1 MISVAECDRDV
12 LRFLWVRDIKDP
24 QSEITVM
31 RFKRVVFGVS
41 ASPFLLNATL
51 DHHMAKFESVDQ
63 QFVNKFRRSVYV
75 DDLASGAQNVDSA
88 YDFYIKSK
96 LRLAEANFNLRKFES
111 NSTEL
116 RKRIAGNEQ
125 SLCQEPSTTKPQSQ
139 LNNLPTEAVERQ
151 VLGVRWN
158 VTADHLVFDVSDI
171 YSLRKDTRPMKRN
184 AVSLATRFFDPLGVI
199 SPITV
204 RFKLL
209 FQRLCES
216 KADWDEPLTGTL
228 LAEWKSLSSDLERC
242 EPILIPRHCIGIDS
256 SSVKSYSLQ
265 GFCDASQRAYA
276 AVVYLQVETEVAVH
290 THLLCSKTRI
300 APIKEVT
307 IPRLELL
314 SALLLARLMST
325 TRNALEP
332 DIQINQLTCFTDSKV
347 ALYWIIV
354 ENKEWKQFV
363 QNRVTEIRS
372 LVPAES
378 WRHCPGIQN
387 PADIPSRG
395 VSATEL
401 QGKMDLWLHG
411 PQCLEGC
418 TEPEKQVLETFPREC
433 LMEMKSK
440 DREKVTFSMVNSN
453 RPTVVPCE
461 DYSTLQ
467 RLLRVTAYVLKFI
480 RIIRK
485 QQKPDSQQSTQP
497 SAVLC
502 AEDIA
507 AALSYWLKMS
517 QSTLPDKEQFPL
529 WNQQFGLFKDS
540 DGVWRCGGRLENS
553 EMPPDSKHPVFL
565 DKDHYLTSLIVRD
578 CHTRVKHGGV
588 KATLTE
594 L

>member
-1 MISVAECDRDV
+1 M
-12 LRFLWVRDIKDP
+12 
-24 QSEITVM
+24 
-31 RFKRVVFGVS
+31 
-41 ASPFLLNATL
+41 
-51 DHHMAKFESVDQ
+51 
-63 QFVNKFRRSVYV
+63 
-75 DDLASGAQNVDSA
+75 
-88 YDFYIKSK
+88 
-96 LRLAEANFNLRKFES
+96 
-111 NSTEL
+111 
-116 RKRIAGNEQ
+116 
-125 SLCQEPSTTKPQSQ
+125 
-139 LNNLPTEAVERQ
+139 
-151 VLGVRWN
+151 
-158 VTADHLVFDVSDI
+158 
-171 YSLRKDTRPMKRN
+171 
-184 AVSLATRFFDPLGVI
+184 
-199 SPITV
+199 
-204 RFKLL
+204 
-209 FQRLCES
+209 
-216 KADWDEPLTGTL
+216 
-228 LAEWKSLSSDLERC
+228 
-242 EPILIPRHCIGIDS
+242 
-256 SSVKSYSLQ
+256 
-265 GFCDASQRAYA
+265 
-276 AVVYLQVETEVAVH
+276 
-290 THLLCSKTRI
+290 
-300 APIKEVT
+300 
-307 IPRLELL
+307 
-314 SALLLARLMST
+314 
-325 TRNALEP
+325 
-332 DIQINQLTCFTDSKV
+332 
-347 ALYWIIV
+347 
-354 ENKEWKQFV
+354 

-378 WRHCPGIQN
+378 WRHCLGVQN

-395 VSATEL
+395 VSAAEL

-502 AEDIA
+502 AEDTT

-553 EMPPDSKHPVFL
+553 EMPPALKHPVFL

-594 L
+594 LRSRYWIVKGRNLVRRILHKCVTCRRFHSKPYHPQPAPPLPSFTEPTILLYWH

>member
-1 MISVAECDRDV
+1 MLKRLRQNPEQLLQYDAIISDQIRQGIVEAVKDPAQFEGGKLHYLPHHPVVQLDKDTTKLRIVYDASAKVDGPCLNDCLHKDPKFSQNILDILLRFRLNQVALIGDVEKAFLMISIAECDRDV

-31 RFKRVVFGVS
+31 HFTRVVFGVS

-88 YDFYIKSK
+88 YNFYIKSK
-96 LRLAEANFNLRKFES
+96 LRLAEASFNLRKFES

-158 VTADHLVFDVSDI
+158 VTADRLVFDVSDI
-171 YSLRKDTRPMKRN
+171 CSLMKDTRPTKRN

-276 AVVYLQVETEVAVH
+276 AVVCLQVETEVAVH

-332 DIQINQLTCFTDSKV
+332 DIRINQLTCFTDSKV
-347 ALYWIIV
+347 ALYWIIG
-354 ENKEWKQFV
+354 ENNGNNSCK
-363 QNRVTEIRS
+363 TE
-372 LVPAES
+372 
-378 WRHCPGIQN
+378 
-387 PADIPSRG
+387 
-395 VSATEL
+395 
-401 QGKMDLWLHG
+401 
-411 PQCLEGC
+411 
-418 TEPEKQVLETFPREC
+418 
-433 LMEMKSK
+433 
-440 DREKVTFSMVNSN
+440 
-453 RPTVVPCE
+453 
-461 DYSTLQ
+461 
-467 RLLRVTAYVLKFI
+467 
-480 RIIRK
+480 
-485 QQKPDSQQSTQP
+485 
-497 SAVLC
+497 
-502 AEDIA
+502 
-507 AALSYWLKMS
+507 
-517 QSTLPDKEQFPL
+517 
-529 WNQQFGLFKDS
+529 
-540 DGVWRCGGRLENS
+540 
-553 EMPPDSKHPVFL
+553 
-565 DKDHYLTSLIVRD
+565 
-578 CHTRVKHGGV
+578 
-588 KATLTE
+588 
-594 L
+594 